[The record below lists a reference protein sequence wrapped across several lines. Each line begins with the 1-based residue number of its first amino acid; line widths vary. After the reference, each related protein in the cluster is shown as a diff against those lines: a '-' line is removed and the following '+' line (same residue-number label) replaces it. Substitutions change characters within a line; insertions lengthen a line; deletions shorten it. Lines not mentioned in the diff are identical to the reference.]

1 MRCGAPNEEE
11 VDEDAD
17 DENREDGGTETATAE
32 PTRVW
37 RGGALGVKFRG
48 DWTGGSAARRAT
60 STRSARFGR
69 SVNDGRSG
77 RLWEDVASG
86 AVIDAGGAGGAGGCE
101 GCVRSRRVARGG
113 VVPRWVTP

>member
-48 DWTGGSAARRAT
+48 DWTGGSAAIRAT

-69 SVNDGRSG
+69 SLKEGRSG
-77 RLWEDVASG
+77 RLWLDRDVVGG
-86 AVIDAGGAGGAGGCE
+86 AVGGCE
-101 GCVRSRRVARGG
+101 GWGRSRRVARGG